1 MTYLIVTF
9 VKILI
14 MLALVLKS
22 TGKNFIVKTIN
33 GKILPC
39 NIRGKLRLSISKST
53 NPVVVGDWV
62 EIDENETSGNI
73 TFVKERKNYIVRR
86 SVNLSR
92 QNHVIAANLDQ
103 TCLIITIIRPETNT
117 EFIDRYLCTAQAY
130 KIPVV
135 LVFNKIDIYNA
146 QQSELLNNLKSVY
159 CNIGYKCICVSAKTN
174 EGIENFRQLLSK
186 KVSLISGNSGVG
198 KSSLINCIEPD
209 YNLKVAKISEYHLKG
224 KHTTTFS
231 EMFELSDGGY
241 IIDTPGIKGFGIIN
255 IGNEE
260 LFHYFP
266 EMFKLTKNCQ
276 YYNCTHTHE
285 PNCAVK
291 NAVVSGEVAESR
303 YHSYLNI
310 LFDENE
316 KHRT

>member
-1 MTYLIVTF
+1 
-9 VKILI
+9 

-22 TGKNFIVKTIN
+22 TGKNFVVKTIN

-62 EIDENETSGNI
+62 EIDEENNCGNI
-73 TFVKERKNYIVRR
+73 TFIKDRRNYIVRR

-103 TCLIITIIRPETNT
+103 TCLIVTLVRPETNT
-117 EFIDRYLCTAQAY
+117 EFIDRYLCTAEAY
-130 KIPVV
+130 KIPTIII
-135 LVFNKIDIYNA
+135 FNKIDIY
-146 QQSELLNNLKSVY
+146 SKEHFDILNNLKTTY
-159 CNIGYKCICVSAKTN
+159 NNIGYQCLSVSAKTN
-174 EGIENFRQLLSK
+174 EGIEELRKLLHK
-186 KVSLISGNSGVG
+186 KTSLISGNSGVG

-209 YNLKVAKISEYHLKG
+209 FNLKIAEISEYHLKG

-231 EMFELSDGGY
+231 EMFELSNGGY
-241 IIDTPGIKGFGIIN
+241 VIDTPGIKGFGVIN
-255 IGNEE
+255 INNEE

-285 PNCAVK
+285 PACAVK
-291 NAVVSGEVAESR
+291 NAVANGEIAESR
-303 YHSYLNI
+303 YHSYINI
-310 LFDENE
+310 LLDENE

>member
-1 MTYLIVTF
+1 
-9 VKILI
+9 

-22 TGKNFIVKTIN
+22 TGKNFIVRTINEKTIA
-33 GKILPC
+33 C
-39 NIRGKLRLSISKST
+39 NICGKLRLSYSKST

-62 EIDENETSGNI
+62 EIEDNGSTGNI
-73 TFVKERKNYIVRR
+73 TFVKERRNYIVRR

-103 TCLIITIIRPETNT
+103 TCLIITIVRPETNT

-130 KIPVV
+130 KIPTV
-135 LVFNKIDIYNA
+135 LVFNKIDIYNEKHL
-146 QQSELLNNLKSVY
+146 ELLNKLKTIY
-159 CNIGYKCICVSAKTN
+159 NKIGYKCINVSAKTN
-174 EGIENFRQLLSK
+174 EGIENFRQLLNK
-186 KVSLISGNSGVG
+186 KTSLIFGNSGVG

-209 YNLKVAKISEYHLKG
+209 YNLKVAEISEYHLKG

-231 EMFELSDGGY
+231 EMFELSNGGF
-241 IIDTPGIKGFGIIN
+241 IIDTPGIKGFGLIN
-255 IGNEE
+255 IKNEE

-266 EMFKLTKNCQ
+266 EMFKLTQNCQ

-291 NAVVSGEVAESR
+291 NAVISGEVAESR

-310 LFDENE
+310 LLDENE